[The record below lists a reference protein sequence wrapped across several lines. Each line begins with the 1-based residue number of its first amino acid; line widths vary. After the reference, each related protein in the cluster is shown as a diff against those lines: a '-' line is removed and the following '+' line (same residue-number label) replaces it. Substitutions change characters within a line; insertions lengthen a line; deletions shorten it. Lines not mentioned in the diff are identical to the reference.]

1 MARDL
6 RRYARQTHV
15 QLAAGFLLLLFVVGD
30 GLIYFFYG
38 REAALLGLLCI
49 LSGLVPLVL
58 VWLVLISMEW
68 LVKRSNGDNES

>member
-6 RRYARQTHV
+6 RRYARQTNV
-15 QLAAGFLLLLFVVGD
+15 QLTVGFILLLLIFGD

-58 VWLVLISMEW
+58 VWLVLIGMEW

>member
-30 GLIYFFYG
+30 GLIYFLYG
-38 REAALLGLLCI
+38 KGAALAGLLCVI
-49 LSGLVPLVL
+49 SGLAPLAL
-58 VWLVLISMEW
+58 VWLVLIGMEW
-68 LVKRSNGDNES
+68 LVKRSNGDNAS

>member
-6 RRYARQTHV
+6 RHYARQTNV
-15 QLAAGFLLLLFVVGD
+15 QLTVGFILLLLIVGD

-49 LSGLVPLVL
+49 LSGLVPLAL
-58 VWLVLISMEW
+58 VWLVLIGMEW
-68 LVKRSNGDNES
+68 LVKRSNGDDSS